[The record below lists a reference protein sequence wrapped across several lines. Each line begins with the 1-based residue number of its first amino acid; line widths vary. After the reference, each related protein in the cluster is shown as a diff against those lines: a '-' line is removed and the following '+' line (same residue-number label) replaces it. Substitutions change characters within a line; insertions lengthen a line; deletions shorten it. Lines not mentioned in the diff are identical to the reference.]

1 MNDKNV
7 KHLKSIATILDS
19 QFEGPFKIRFGLDGI
34 LGLIPGLGDFI
45 TTCASL
51 YILINA
57 AKLGCGPA
65 TLIRMG
71 FNIAVENILDMI
83 PLFGNLFDFYWKS
96 NLKNVALLERH
107 LANPKKETRNSRIL
121 VIMILLSLTLILFS
135 TVYFSYLV
143 IVSIYSALFS

>member
-121 VIMILLSLTLILFS
+121 VIMILLFLTLILFS